1 MKKQFKLG
9 IIGCG
14 FMTNAI
20 LKCIC
25 EAEFI
30 RPRKILVSDNDC
42 EKLNSATDEYG
53 ISVTDDNRYVA
64 ENSEYLL
71 FAVKPQNFA
80 EVAAELAG
88 INPDKVISIMAG
100 VKKSTIKNAL
110 GVGLIRVA
118 RCMPNLPCSVGC
130 GMMGV
135 DMSDFNKNTDDVE
148 FIYNL
153 FSCLGNVLSIS
164 EDKLDAVTG
173 ISGSGPAYAFIFI
186 DSLIDAG
193 VKQGLTKDEAKLL
206 AMQTVLGSCQLLAES
221 DKSLAELIKGVCS
234 KGGTTIEA
242 VKVFEEKDFRGI
254 IEEAVAACV
263 KRSKE
268 LSGNR

>member
-14 FMTNAI
+14 FMANAI
-20 LKCIC
+20 VKCIC
-25 EAEFI
+25 GAEYI
-30 RPRKILVSDNDC
+30 RPRKVIVSDNDR
-42 EKLNSATDEYG
+42 EKLDAAVDEYG
-53 ISVTDDNRYVA
+53 VSVTDDNRYLA
-64 ENSEYLL
+64 ENCEYLL
-71 FAVKPQNFA
+71 LAVKPQNFA
-80 EVAAELAG
+80 GVARELAG
-88 INPDKVISIMAG
+88 VNHGKVISIMAG

-173 ISGSGPAYAFIFI
+173 ISGSGPAYTFIFI

-206 AMQTVLGSCQLLAES
+206 AMQTVLGSCQLLAET
-221 DKSLAELIKGVCS
+221 DKTLSELIMGVCS
-234 KGGTTIEA
+234 KGGTTVEA
-242 VKVFEEKDFRGI
+242 VKVLEEKNFRGI
-254 IEEAVAACV
+254 IDEAVAACV
-263 KRSKE
+263 KRSGE